1 MDAPA
6 RILQA
11 LRKSGPLSGARIATL
26 LGMSRQAAHRHLIRL
41 LDQGAVRR
49 SGRTR
54 GLLYALPKRGH
65 LPAPAKE
72 KTYRRTFPIDGLR
85 EDVVYTDVAVR
96 LDLKRAL
103 SAPAYRIFA
112 YAFTEMLNNAVEHSG
127 SPTCRVDVTLAERE
141 LRARI
146 RDQGVG
152 VFASIARYH
161 KLDDEDR
168 AIGELLKGKATSLP
182 ERHAG
187 EGIFFTSKAC
197 DTFAL
202 RSHRLELVVDNRR
215 KDVFVNVR
223 APLRGTEVALSVS
236 RSARRKLE
244 EVFAAF
250 APEDFDF
257 RFDRSQVLVRFY
269 AGQYVARS
277 EARRLLARLDGFR
290 EVVLDFA
297 GVKSLGQGFADEV
310 FRVFAAAH
318 PGVTL
323 KTENVAPGIE
333 AVIRHVVDNEK

>member
-1 MDAPA
+1 VDARA
-6 RILQA
+6 KILQA
-11 LRKSGPLSGARIATL
+11 LKKSGPLSGARIAAV
-26 LGMSRQAAHRHLIRL
+26 LGMSRQAAHRHLLRL
-41 LDQGAVRR
+41 LEEGAIRR

-54 GLLYALPKRGH
+54 GLLYALPRGQD
-65 LPAPAKE
+65 LAATGKE
-72 KTYRRTFPIDGLR
+72 KLYRRTFPLDGLR
-85 EDVVYTDVAVR
+85 EDVVFTDVELR

-103 SAPAYRIFA
+103 SVLAYRIFA

-141 LRARI
+141 VRAVV

-161 KLDDEDR
+161 RLDDEDR

-202 RSHRLELVVDNRR
+202 RSHGLELVVDNRR

-223 APLRGTEVALSVS
+223 APLRGTEVTLSIS
-236 RSARRKLE
+236 RAARRKLE
-244 EVFAAF
+244 EVFNAF
-250 APEDFDF
+250 APADFDF
-257 RFDRSQVLVRFY
+257 KFERSQILVRFY

-290 EVVLDFA
+290 EVVLDFS

-318 PGVTL
+318 PEITL
-323 KTENVAPGIE
+323 KTVNVAPGID
-333 AVIRHVVDNEK
+333 AVIRHVVEQ